1 MEEDAADAAARR
13 RRLAQAREE
22 AALKRRSQA
31 RRPPLHTA
39 DCRVHGLPRPV
50 KSCAMQPYRNA
61 AAHCARACG
70 SGMRCG
76 VNHVQSLVAL

>member
-31 RRPPLHTA
+31 RRPPRRCST
-39 DCRVHGLPRPV
+39 PRPAA
-50 KSCAMQPYRNA
+50 SFACLCCAGAPALQRPAATGHVAPACA
-61 AAHCARACG
+61 AARTARR
-70 SGMRCG
+70 S
-76 VNHVQSLVAL
+76 SVASW